1 MRFFLFVIVV
11 SVWSLPALQSCGGGR
26 PFVEYRDRALQPG
39 TNFDSIQTARKI
51 DDRSPNTHRTGFHWH
66 LYAVNA
72 PMAWRI
78 SRGAP
83 DVVLAAVDIWTD
95 TLDAHPDLHP
105 ANVPGGSGNLIISNG
120 SDGSV
125 ESEPLRGGHGLTV
138 IGMAVAEGE
147 PDTGDEPT
155 DNGPMIGISPESRGL
170 ALRSEHDVLRV
181 DTDLTPNGRRSLPAV
196 CNVSLVDFSR
206 ENYRDIVEAGVVV
219 VSAAGNSRKL
229 PQFAEARDTMANGE
243 RVRIHYPRILYPA
256 GFAFADS
263 AAPENPM
270 LDAKVI
276 AVGGVR
282 DGDVTCSDSSIC
294 GGEFY
299 GCRYNAGWSWRGPL
313 QFVDNWNFSVGTDK
327 FNRDPDPDVRILAR
341 ERAFIDIVAPSNPLM
356 SLSGDSTTY
365 GFSSGTSQG
374 SPLVAGIAAMM
385 LGIDRTLG
393 LSGTFDSAGVFAGGA
408 ALQRRAYDIL
418 TFTAEKIS
426 DTCNMFYRFSP
437 TYGYFARDYRN
448 RKVFMA
454 LDNMD
459 GSPIQY
465 KYQTQMNDP
474 LRRSWAQRVGFG
486 MVDAYRATAHAIPLK
501 APPEFQENCA
511 LDFSGA
517 TQNRDGRKLMHMGA
531 WRPAASA
538 TGYAA
543 VLDSGGV
550 SLPGEQ
556 HNNQGLTTLPGDV
569 ELEVDGDDKL
579 LAIDGIV
586 RAASGR
592 TTTKITSRNGAVIM
606 AAGMIDNV
614 TLEGRLTIGDLIV
627 ATKVNNNE
635 PSLAFSGDY
644 SEIFGEV
651 DLQSAAG
658 LSIIDGNT
666 SVHPGARITL
676 HDNSGIFVKQDAR
689 LRMCYSSQIKQMPSA
704 DARIVV
710 EGGAA
715 IVCDG
720 IVNLHTIVEL
730 LPGAELRLSPGAKLS
745 SDSVRIHAGAR
756 VVLSENSHWALRR
769 GVHCEGEI
777 INPSDSPVGTSYI
790 TGSFPEIDIDIDRVR
805 CEGVTSPATILVDG
819 NQRSAELKLNSVDID
834 GVFLDCKGDARIEL
848 IGTHMDVARSFAA
861 GRRAIIQSEGRADA
875 PATIA
880 LRETTFS
887 LSGETDEADL
897 LEAALYI
904 RSGDSYTGT
913 AVRTV
918 GLEHTVLRS
927 GDRSGQNNDNRD

>member
-1 MRFFLFVIVV
+1 MRFFLLV
-11 SVWSLPALQSCGGGR
+11 SALSAWSLLALQACGGGR

-39 TNFDSIQTARKI
+39 TDFDSIQTAHRV
-51 DDRSPNTHRTGFHWH
+51 DDRSPHTHRAGFLWH

-83 DVVLAAVDIWTD
+83 DVVVAAVDIWTD
-95 TLDAHPDLHP
+95 TLDAHPDLH
-105 ANVPGGSGNLIISNG
+105 ATNAPGGGGNLIISNG

-125 ESEPLRGGHGLTV
+125 ESLPLRGGHGLTV
-138 IGMAVAEGE
+138 IGMAVAEGATA
-147 PDTGDEPT
+147 TGDEQT
-155 DNGPMIGISPESRGL
+155 DNGPMIGMSPESRGL

-206 ENYRDIVEAGVVV
+206 ENYRNIVEAGVVL

-229 PQFAEARDTMANGE
+229 PQFAEARDTTANGE

-256 GFAFADS
+256 GFAFADA
-263 AAPENPM
+263 AAPDNPL

-294 GGEFY
+294 GGDFH
-299 GCRYNAGWSWRGPL
+299 GCRYNDGWSWRGPL

-327 FNRDPDPDVRILAR
+327 FNSDPDPDVRIPAR

-356 SLSGDSTTY
+356 SLSGDSATY

-374 SPLVAGIAAMM
+374 APLVAGIAAMM
-385 LGIDRTLG
+385 LSIDRTLG
-393 LSGTFDSAGVFAGGA
+393 LPGTFDTAGVFTGGA

-418 TFTAEKIS
+418 TFTAEKIG

-465 KYQTQMNDP
+465 NYQTHINDP
-474 LRRSWAQRVGFG
+474 LRRSWAQRTGFG

-501 APPEFQENCA
+501 APPEFERSGA
-511 LDFSGA
+511 LDFSRA

-531 WRPAASA
+531 WRPAAGA

-556 HNNQGLTTLPGDV
+556 HNNQGLTTLPGGV

-586 RAASGR
+586 RAASSR
-592 TTTKITSRNGAVIM
+592 TKPKITSRNGAVIM

-614 TLEGRLTIGDLIV
+614 ALEGRLTIGDLIV
-627 ATKVNNNE
+627 ATDVNNNE
-635 PSLAFSGDY
+635 TSLALSGDY

-651 DLQSAAG
+651 ELLPAAG
-658 LSIIDGNT
+658 LSILDGST
-666 SVHPGARITL
+666 TIHPGARITL
-676 HDNSGIFVKQDAR
+676 HDKSGIVVKQDAR
-689 LRMCYSSQIKQMPSA
+689 LRMCYSSQIKQTSAA

-710 EGGAA
+710 EDGAV
-715 IVCDG
+715 IECNG
-720 IVNLHTIVEL
+720 IVNLHTTLEL
-730 LPGAELRLSPGAKLS
+730 LPGAELRLSSGAKVS
-745 SDSVRIHAGAR
+745 CDSVRIHSGAR
-756 VVLSENSHWALRR
+756 VLLADNSHWALRR

-777 INPSDSPVGTSYI
+777 VNPSESPVGRSAI

-805 CEGVTSPATILVDG
+805 CEGVTGAATIHLDG
-819 NQRSAELKLNSVDID
+819 STGAAELRLNNVDFD
-834 GVFLDCKGDARIEL
+834 GVFLNCGGAAGIQL
-848 IGTHMDVARSFAA
+848 SGAHLDVARPFAA
-861 GRRAIIQSEGRADA
+861 GRRAIIQSRNEPGEQ
-875 PATIA
+875 ATIT

-887 LSGETDEADL
+887 LSGEADEEDL
-897 LEAALYI
+897 LDAALYI
-904 RSGDSYTGT
+904 RNGDSYKGT

-918 GLEHTVLRS
+918 GLKHTVLRPGGHTGTS
-927 GDRSGQNNDNRD
+927 EGNRD